1 MKWKFNYFNIII
13 GDHHRLAYYTER
25 IDQLQQIFI
34 PMESIFT
41 HEYVENLINSL
52 QHLRNQL
59 IEAME
64 YTSENGIES
73 IQTVKII
80 KTNGRPWYQISKN
93 MIISL
98 ANLLNI
104 ISVCENN

>member
-1 MKWKFNYFNIII
+1 
-13 GDHHRLAYYTER
+13 
-25 IDQLQQIFI
+25 
-34 PMESIFT
+34 MESIFT

-80 KTNGRPWYQISKN
+80 KTNGRP
-93 MIISL
+93 
-98 ANLLNI
+98 
-104 ISVCENN
+104 